1 MDIDKFSF
9 DINAIINRNIEKAY
23 RQGRADLAQEIVD
36 VCKSGKTIK
45 EWCESHDEVIE
56 LCFKEIMCVT

>member
-36 VCKSGKTIK
+36 VCKGGKTIK
-45 EWCESHDEVIE
+45 EWCESRDEALE
-56 LCFKEIMCVT
+56 LCFKEIMRST